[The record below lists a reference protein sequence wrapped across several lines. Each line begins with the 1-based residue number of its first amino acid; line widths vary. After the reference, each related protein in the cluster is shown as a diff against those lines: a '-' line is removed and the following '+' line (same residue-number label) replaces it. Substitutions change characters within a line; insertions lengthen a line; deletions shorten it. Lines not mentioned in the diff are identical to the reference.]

1 MQEPRITVDRLGY
14 DVIKFPKG
22 WAFYKGFGQ
31 HMQSQGV
38 TCMSL
43 FDDDRT
49 FYVSEDQNIATIYA
63 VGGTLCKFQIVK
75 PVELWILNHSNV
87 QKLLESNILSRDAS
101 ERLMFATGAVCT
113 RSKQFEL
120 GRRLGVVLDLRCAFD
135 QSAGERI
142 SIKDIDRDTFTM
154 LCKEFLSKYYH
165 GYYAFSKKSYYH
177 RGDFHKEIM
186 LCDASRVLARFAT
199 IDVPTKREQ
208 LLGSARVMSKASF
221 DQNMSE
227 IFGDFVVSNPMLFTA
242 ANGRLIPLKDKTIV
256 LSGSMSLRLWIKS
269 FFQKESID
277 ADPDVYKQGIYKLDT
292 SDFDMLFMM
301 RNKFTTPEQ
310 VSQEL
315 ERMNYQ
321 VSEYIERFIKFVNSQ
336 YPDIAATLIPPTNPS
351 SVDERV
357 QLPGLLDR
365 RVYGIKTYK
374 ITLGTGKVVDLMDA
388 ALCHTDNFPH
398 DQYIDEELSTKVG
411 MYVPR
416 LKFILRDMLAA
427 FLNTFTSNE
436 PRDLTQNPFYVR
448 ELPEWIWTDRSK
460 KGKKWAK
467 NIELVRTIMC
477 TLDSHA
483 LYDHLIPVFESFDRI
498 MLCAKTSTYAYEQDK
513 INPNKWTKRWKSKRL
528 AEDIEMMKGFI
539 RKDLSVYNA
548 RNLSKDKRMS
558 PCSLY
563 TAPEKLHCKSVT

>member
-1 MQEPRITVDRLGY
+1 MQEPRVTIDKLGY

-31 HMQSQGV
+31 QMQSQGV

-49 FYVSEDQNIATIYA
+49 FYVSEDQTIATIYA

-75 PVELWILNHSNV
+75 PVELWILNRSNV
-87 QKLLESNILSRDAS
+87 KKLLESNILSRDAS

-120 GRRLGVVLDLRCAFD
+120 GRRLGVMLDSRCVFD
-135 QSAGERI
+135 QSEGERI

-154 LCKEFLSKYYH
+154 LCKEFLSTHYH
-165 GYYAFSKKSYYH
+165 GYYAFPKKSYYH
-177 RGDFHKEIM
+177 SGNFHKEIM

-199 IDVPTKREQ
+199 IDVPTKRER

-221 DQNMSE
+221 DQNLSE
-227 IFGDFVVSNPMLFTA
+227 LFGDFVVSNPMLFTT
-242 ANGRLIPLKDKTIV
+242 ANALKDKTVV

-301 RNKFTTPEQ
+301 RNRLTTPEH
-310 VSQEL
+310 VRQEL
-315 ERMNYQ
+315 ERMNWQ
-321 VSEYIERFIKFVNSQ
+321 VSEYIERFIKFVNDQ
-336 YPDIAATLIPPTNPS
+336 YPDIRAALIPPTSPPS
-351 SVDERV
+351 PDDRV

-374 ITLGTGKVVDLMDA
+374 IRLGTGKVVDLMDA
-388 ALCHTDNFPH
+388 ALCYSDNFPH

-416 LKFILRDMLAA
+416 LKFILREMLAA

-436 PRDLTQNPFYVR
+436 PRDLTQNPFYVK
-448 ELPEWIWTDRSK
+448 EFSEWIWNDRSK

-477 TLDSHA
+477 NLDSHA
-483 LYDHLIPVFESFDRI
+483 IYDHLIPVFESFDRI

-513 INPNKWTKRWKSKRL
+513 INPNKWTKRWKSRRL
-528 AEDIEMMKGFI
+528 ADDLESMKGFI
-539 RKDLSVYNA
+539 RRDLSVYSA
-548 RNLSKDKRMS
+548 RNRLTHPKDS
-558 PCSLY
+558 PKSTSQCALH
-563 TAPEKLHCKSVT
+563 TAPEKLHCQS